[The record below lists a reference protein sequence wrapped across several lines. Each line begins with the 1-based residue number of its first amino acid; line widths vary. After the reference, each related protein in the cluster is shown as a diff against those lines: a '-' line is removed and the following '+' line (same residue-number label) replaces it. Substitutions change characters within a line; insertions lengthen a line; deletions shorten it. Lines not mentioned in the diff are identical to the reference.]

1 MHIYSY
7 MHLFAFP
14 FPEHWV
20 NHKPC
25 FLMQMVNWKIRSIW
39 SSDWHSVLTNKP
51 SRNGAC
57 CLLPRHG
64 WSRQILANMQQLPV
78 LGLAHWSCDV
88 LPAWAGRRQMAVMD
102 LLLLLLTVG
111 ANLGYGGA

>member
-51 SRNGAC
+51 SRNGAR
-57 CLLPRHG
+57 CLLPWHG
-64 WSRQILANMQQLPV
+64 WSRQILANMQQLLCWGWLTGAVMCSLP
-78 LGLAHWSCDV
+78 GLAG
-88 LPAWAGRRQMAVMD
+88 GRWP
-102 LLLLLLTVG
+102 
-111 ANLGYGGA
+111 